1 MRAYERLLKYAQ
13 VNTTSCEENEAN
25 TPSGEGE
32 WNLARL
38 LEEEMKELGLTNVH
52 VDEHC
57 YVYGWLPATEGC
69 EGSRHLGF
77 NSHMDTVAD
86 TGGADTHPQVIRDY
100 DGGPIRLGDSGK
112 VIDPELFP
120 HLKDCKGKTILTTDG
135 TSVLGAD
142 DKAGIT
148 EIMTMCETL
157 IREQIPHGA
166 ISICFSPD
174 EEIGH
179 GAAYLDLAAFDAD
192 LAYTVDGSA
201 PHEVE
206 YETFNAAS
214 AKFFFTGR
222 SVHPGDAK
230 GKMINAMLVAMEAAA
245 SFPPDEVPSKTE
257 GREGFYHLTG
267 AHGNVS
273 EAVLEYILRD
283 HDAAL
288 FAKKKEKVREV
299 AAAINKKYGAGTVR
313 VEVKDQY
320 RNMAEIIAKVPEV
333 VEIANRAIEA
343 VGLTPVSNPVRGG
356 TDGAQ
361 LSFRGLPCPNLGT
374 GGYAYHGYYEHAVAE
389 EMDTC
394 VQILLHIVEEF
405 RKLPR

>member
-1 MRAYERLLKYAQ
+1 MRAYERLQKY
-13 VNTTSCEENEAN
+13 VVVHTTSDEFSGTHPSTMRQFDLATLLVEELK
-25 TPSGEGE
+25 SLGVSD
-32 WNLARL
+32 AR
-38 LEEEMKELGLTNVH
+38 
-52 VDEHC
+52 VDDKC
-57 YVYGWLPATEGC
+57 YVYGSLPATEGY
-69 EGSRHLGF
+69 ENAVRLGLIA
-77 NSHMDTVAD
+77 HMDTAPDCSGEHVKPIL
-86 TGGADTHPQVIRDY
+86 HPNY
-100 DGGPIRLGDSGK
+100 DGKDLVLPSGR
-112 VIDPELFP
+112 VLDVASFP
-120 HLKDCKGKTILTTDG
+120 HLPSLAGRTLITSDG
-135 TSVLGAD
+135 TTLLGAD
-142 DKAGIT
+142 DKAGIA

-214 AKFFFTGR
+214 AKFIFTGL

-299 AAAINKKYGAGTVR
+299 AAAINEKYGAGTVR